1 MSECIFCKI
10 AQGEIPSTILYEDD
24 KVIAFQDINSQAP
37 SHFLVIPKKHIIS
50 MVDVTE
56 EDRQEVIPHIFKIIQ
71 HLAEEFNLNEKGFRI
86 VNNCGE
92 QGGQTVAHLH
102 FHLLG
107 GRQMLWP
114 PG

>member
-10 AQGEIPSTILYEDD
+10 IKGEIPATTFYEDD
-24 KVIAFQDINSQAP
+24 NVMAFQDINSQAP
-37 SHFLVIPKKHIIS
+37 SHILVIPKKHITS
-50 MVDVTE
+50 MVHLTT
-56 EDRQEVIPHIFKIIQ
+56 EDREEIIPHIFKVIQ
-71 HLAEEFNLNEKGFRI
+71 DLAKEFNLNEKGFRI

-92 QGGQTVAHLH
+92 EGGQTVDHLH